1 MTFLS
6 KFSNRNKDGE
16 ESSDPWREKYLNLL
30 DQQEQLEQTYKEDHN
45 LLCSVI
51 VRLAIVASGFD
62 PQLEP
67 NLQRIRRSI
76 KAGLNNAELKVEL
89 DAISEALTNYK
100 AVSLIESTTPVVTPL
115 RVSTQQADSSLL
127 FAFLQQRYP
136 LERQK
141 QALLDL
147 QNSPNAWYDEQELF
161 STINKLLAN
170 EPIST
175 AVSPADVSAIAA
187 ESSSKKITHYFLD
200 FFDRIEIPEALSDHA
215 ALLKVQLKTD
225 ETDSI
230 NDSLLEDIVAFLLEL
245 GSENKPKQQEIDL
258 FLAQITDQ
266 LAELGKAVTGS
277 SHAALRISLNRNKLD
292 DSVSEQMNEL
302 QRRSLNATQLEPLK
316 HIISSQIKQITQE
329 IQLHRQQEVIER
341 EEAQQAL
348 TELCQRLNDME
359 YEASDLKNR
368 LQTASKQA
376 SIDPL
381 TGLPN
386 RYAYNERVK
395 TDMAS
400 WLRYHT
406 PLCLLIWDIDHFKTI
421 NDQYGHQVGDT
432 VLSFIANVLVAN
444 CRETD
449 FVARFG
455 GEEFT
460 MLLPHTNKQSAF
472 KLAHKLRC
480 RIEQSQI
487 KLEDRAIS
495 VTISGG
501 ITQFLKGD
509 LHETAFA
516 RADAALY
523 RAKTLGRNQCCI
535 S

>member
-16 ESSDPWREKYLNLL
+16 QSNDPWREKYLNLL
-30 DQQEQLEQTYKEDHN
+30 DQQEQLEQTHKEDQN

-67 NLQRIRRSI
+67 NLQRIRHSI
-76 KAGLNNAELKVEL
+76 KAGLNSAELKREL
-89 DAISEALTNYK
+89 DSISEALTNYK
-100 AVSLIESTTPVVTPL
+100 AVQLTESPTIPPPKQSV
-115 RVSTQQADSSLL
+115 QQGDPALL

-136 LERQK
+136 LERQ
-141 QALLDL
+141 QLALLDL
-147 QNSPNAWYDEQELF
+147 QNTPESWHDEQELF
-161 STINKLLAN
+161 SSINKMLAN
-170 EPIST
+170 EPIS
-175 AVSPADVSAIAA
+175 VSGNSTLVSAIATA
-187 ESSSKKITHYFLD
+187 PRSKKITQYFLD
-200 FFDRIEIPEALSDHA
+200 FLEKIDIPEALRDHA
-215 ALLKVQLKTD
+215 ALLKVQLKID

-277 SHAALRISLNRNKLD
+277 SNAAIRLSLNRNKLD

-302 QRRSLNATQLEPLK
+302 QIYSLNATQLEPLK
-316 HIISSQIKQITQE
+316 DIISSQIKQITQE
-329 IQLHRQQEVIER
+329 IQLHRKQEIIER
-341 EEAQQAL
+341 EQAQHAL
-348 TELCQRLNDME
+348 TELCLRLNEME
-359 YEASDLKNR
+359 HETTDLKCR
-368 LQTASKQA
+368 LQTASRQA

-406 PLCLLIWDIDHFKTI
+406 PLCLLIWDIDHFKNI
-421 NDQYGHQVGDT
+421 NDQYGHQVGDQ
-432 VLSFIANVLVAN
+432 VLAFIANMLVVN

-487 KLEDRAIS
+487 NLEDMAIS